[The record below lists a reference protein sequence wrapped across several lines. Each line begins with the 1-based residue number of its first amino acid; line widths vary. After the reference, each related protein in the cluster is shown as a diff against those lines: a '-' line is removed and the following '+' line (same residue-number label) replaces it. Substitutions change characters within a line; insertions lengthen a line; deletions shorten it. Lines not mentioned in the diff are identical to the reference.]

1 MSAVGVEDGVAVSE
15 PVVARTRAELD
26 TALAALPDRRFVAT
40 MGALHAG
47 HAALLSAAGP
57 GAVLSIFVNPLQFGP
72 DEDLDRYPRTFDED
86 LELAA
91 AHGVAVVWAPT
102 VDVMYPHGTPTVSI
116 KAGPLGDLYE
126 GAARPGHFDGV
137 LTVVAKLFGQ
147 IQPDVAYFG
156 QKDAQQLALVR
167 TMVRDLD
174 MGVRVDE
181 VPTVRESDGLALSSR
196 NRYLDPVQREA
207 ALAISRAL
215 KTGDLEAARAEIA
228 AEPRLN
234 LDYAELVDPLTFEP
248 ATGPT
253 GRLIITAYS
262 GPTRL
267 LDNAVVDISLL
278 DPATTASASTASAIT
293 DSAITDTASAHPHP
307 HQEP

>member
-1 MSAVGVEDGVAVSE
+1 VSTATAAAVETV
-15 PVVARTRAELD
+15 PVVVRTRADLD
-26 TALAALPDRRFVAT
+26 QALARLPHPHRFVAT

-86 LELAA
+86 VEMAA
-91 AHGVAVVWAPT
+91 AHGVSVVYAPT
-102 VDVMYPHGTPTVSI
+102 VDEMYPHGTPAVSV

-147 IQPDVAYFG
+147 IRPDIAYFG
-156 QKDAQQLALVR
+156 QKDAQQLALIR

-174 MGVRVDE
+174 MRVE
-181 VPTVRESDGLALSSR
+181 IEGVPTVRESDGLALSSR
-196 NRYLDPVQREA
+196 NRYLEPMQREA

-215 KTGDLEAARAEIA
+215 KTGEVAAARAELA
-228 AEPRLN
+228 AEPRLHV
-234 LDYAELVDPLTFEP
+234 DYCELVDPSTFEP
-248 ATGPT
+248 AAGTA
-253 GRLIITAYS
+253 GRLVIAAYS
-262 GPTRL
+262 GATRL
-267 LDNAVVDISLL
+267 LDNALVDSAHDHALL
-278 DPATTASASTASAIT
+278 LGARDNALSGTASH
-293 DSAITDTASAHPHP
+293 HPIP
-307 HQEP
+307 HQEQ